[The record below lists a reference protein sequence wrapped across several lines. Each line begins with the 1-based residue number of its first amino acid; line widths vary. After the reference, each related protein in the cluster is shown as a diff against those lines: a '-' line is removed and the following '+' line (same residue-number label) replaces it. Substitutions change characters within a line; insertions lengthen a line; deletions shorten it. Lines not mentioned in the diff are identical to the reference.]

1 MFFHLW
7 EMTHKRK
14 KGDGMERLLVWIE
27 HISDWLCTAA
37 NHPADGDGVVFHYF
51 AERFSISLSFIH
63 FQTDNRQRRKKAE
76 GRGHSHTASGIDLS
90 PQFNDRCSEHCRCA
104 RRYYVWGTGS
114 GFLDVA
120 YCLICHGD

>member
-1 MFFHLW
+1 
-7 EMTHKRK
+7 
-14 KGDGMERLLVWIE
+14 MERLLVWIE
-27 HISDWLCTAA
+27 HISDWLWGPPLIILLT
-37 NHPADGDGVVFHYF
+37 GTGLYF
-51 AERFSISLSFIH
+51 TILLKG
-63 FQTDNRQRRKKAE
+63 FQFRYPLYIFKQTIGSVGKKPK

-120 YCLICHGD
+120 YCLICHVD